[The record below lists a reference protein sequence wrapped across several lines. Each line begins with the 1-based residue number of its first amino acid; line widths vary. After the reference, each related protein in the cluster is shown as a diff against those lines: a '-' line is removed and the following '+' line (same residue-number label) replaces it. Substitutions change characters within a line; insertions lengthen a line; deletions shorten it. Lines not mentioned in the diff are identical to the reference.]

1 MAYLTNDNGHH
12 TISQI
17 FHKEITN
24 MCPDISPLDWGDL
37 FIRELRGLG
46 WQLLDRTHFT
56 CTDDKVHSQ
65 GTQQS
70 FSCDTSR
77 GVRCEVWGDGT
88 IWQYE
93 VPSCWQSDW
102 SSHVTTRAHS
112 HQTQTGGLLSQ
123 RNINNVGGRRLLF
136 RSSYFIVD
144 IHTVVSAQQLM

>member
-56 CTDDKVHSQ
+56 CTDDKAQSQ
-65 GTQQS
+65 GNQQS

-77 GVRCEVWGDGT
+77 GVRCEVMAR
-88 IWQYE
+88 
-93 VPSCWQSDW
+93 SD
-102 SSHVTTRAHS
+102 SMRSRHADNLIGALMSPLEPTLTRH
-112 HQTQTGGLLSQ
+112 QTGGLLSQ